1 MNQTRSKPSIALLGL
16 GIMGSGMAN
25 RLLGAG
31 FRLTIYNRTPEK
43 AAPFLDRGA
52 NVASTPRE
60 AVTRANII
68 ISMVADDSS
77 SRNVWLGE
85 EGALSG
91 AVPGTVLI
99 ESSTLSL
106 PWLKEL
112 AAAAAA
118 RDCDLIDAPVTGSK
132 AQAASGELN
141 FLVGGSQ
148 SALEKARVALSV
160 MSRSIVHVGPSGSG
174 ALLKLIN
181 NFLCGVQVASLAE
194 AVAWI
199 EKSGV
204 DRDPILDFLRNGA
217 GGSPLIKLIS
227 ERMSRS
233 DFTPNFLLRLMAKD
247 LSYAVDDA
255 KRRSLDLTTGSS
267 ALSVFKQ
274 AIANGQGDKD
284 MSAVVQQFRNNDPA

>member
-1 MNQTRSKPSIALLGL
+1 MNHARAKPSVALLGL

-31 FRLTIYNRTPEK
+31 FRLTIYNRTAEK
-43 AAPFLDRGA
+43 AAPFLERGA
-52 NVASTPRE
+52 KAAPTPRE
-60 AVTRANII
+60 AVTRANIV
-68 ISMVADDSS
+68 ISMVADDAS
-77 SRNVWLGE
+77 SRNIWLGE
-85 EGALSG
+85 QGALTG
-91 AVPGTVLI
+91 AVPGTVFV

-106 PWLKEL
+106 PWVKEL
-112 AAAAAA
+112 ATAAAA
-118 RDCDLIDAPVTGSK
+118 RDCELIDAPVTGSK

-148 SALEKARVALSV
+148 GALEKARVALSV

-199 EKSGV
+199 ENSGA
-204 DRDPILDFLRNGA
+204 DRDQMLEFLKNGA

-233 DFTPNFLLRLMAKD
+233 DFTPNFLLRLMTKD
-247 LSYAVDDA
+247 LGYAVDEA
-255 KRRSLDLTTGSS
+255 KRHSLDLTTGS
-267 ALSVFKQ
+267 AAHSVFKQ
-274 AIANGQGDKD
+274 AITKGQGDKD
-284 MSAVVQQFRNNDPA
+284 MAAVVEQFRNQ

>member
-1 MNQTRSKPSIALLGL
+1 MNHTRPTPSIALLGL

-31 FRLTIYNRTPEK
+31 FRLTIFNRTPEK
-43 AAPFLDRGA
+43 AAPFVERGA
-52 NVASTPRE
+52 KLAPTPHE

-77 SRNVWLGE
+77 SRSVWLGE
-85 EGALSG
+85 QGALAG
-91 AVPGTVLI
+91 AIPGTVLI

-106 PWLKEL
+106 PWINDL

-118 RDCDLIDAPVTGSK
+118 RDCELLDAPVTGSK

-141 FLVGGSQ
+141 FLVGGSER
-148 SALEKARVALSV
+148 ALEKARVALTV

-199 EKSGV
+199 ENSGA
-204 DRDPILDFLRNGA
+204 DSGQMLEFLKNGA

-227 ERMSRS
+227 ERMSHR

-247 LSYAVDDA
+247 LGYAVDEA
-255 KRRSLDLTTGSS
+255 TRRSLELATGSA

-274 AIANGQGDKD
+274 AITGGYGDKD
-284 MSAVVQQFRNNDPA
+284 MSAVVEPFRNNDPA

>member
-1 MNQTRSKPSIALLGL
+1 
-16 GIMGSGMAN
+16 MAN

-31 FRLTIYNRTPEK
+31 FRLTIYNRTAEK
-43 AAPFLDRGA
+43 AAPFLQRGA
-52 NVASTPRE
+52 KVGPTPRE

-77 SRNVWLGE
+77 SRRVWLGE

-91 AVPGTVLI
+91 ASPGTVLV
-99 ESSTLSL
+99 ESSTLSV
-106 PWLKEL
+106 PWIKEL
-112 AAAAAA
+112 AAEAAA
-118 RDCDLIDAPVTGSK
+118 RDCELLDAPVTGSK

-148 SALEKARVALSV
+148 TALEKARIALSV

-199 EKSGV
+199 EKSGA
-204 DRDPILDFLRNGA
+204 DRDQMLEFLKNGA

-233 DFTPNFLLRLMAKD
+233 DFAPNFLLRLMTKD
-247 LSYAVDDA
+247 LGYAVDDA
-255 KRRSLDLTTGSS
+255 KRRSLDLATGS
-267 ALSVFKQ
+267 AARSVFNQ
-274 AIANGQGDKD
+274 AITGGHGDKD
-284 MSAVVQQFRNNDPA
+284 MSAVVEQFRNK

>member
-1 MNQTRSKPSIALLGL
+1 MNQTRTKPSVALLGL

-31 FRLTIYNRTPEK
+31 FRLTIYNRTAEK
-43 AAPFLDRGA
+43 AAPFVERGA
-52 NVASTPRE
+52 KIAPTPRE

-68 ISMVADDSS
+68 ISMVADDTS
-77 SRNVWLGE
+77 SRSIWLGE
-85 EGALSG
+85 HGALTG

-106 PWLKEL
+106 PWVKEL

-118 RDCDLIDAPVTGSK
+118 RDCELIDAPVTGSK

-141 FLVGGSQ
+141 FLVGGSKG
-148 SALEKARVALSV
+148 ALEKARVALSV

-174 ALLKLIN
+174 ALLKLVN

-199 EKSGV
+199 EKSNV
-204 DRDPILDFLRNGA
+204 DRDQLLEFLKNGA

-233 DFTPNFLLRLMAKD
+233 DFTPNFLLRLMTKD
-247 LSYAVDDA
+247 LGYAVDEA
-255 KRRSLDLTTGSS
+255 KRHSLDLATGL
-267 ALSVFKQ
+267 AAHSVFNQ
-274 AIANGQGDKD
+274 AITKGQGDKD
-284 MSAVVQQFRNNDPA
+284 MSAVVEQFRMTNG

>member
-1 MNQTRSKPSIALLGL
+1 
-16 GIMGSGMAN
+16 MGSGMAN

-31 FRLTIYNRTPEK
+31 FRLTIFNRTAEK
-43 AAPFLDRGA
+43 AAPFVERGA
-52 NVASTPRE
+52 KLAPTPRE
-60 AVTRANII
+60 AVTRADTV

-77 SRNVWLGE
+77 SRTVWLGE
-85 EGALSG
+85 QGALAG

-106 PWLKEL
+106 PWINQL

-118 RDCDLIDAPVTGSK
+118 RDCDLLDAPVTGSK
-132 AQAASGELN
+132 AQAAAGELN
-141 FLVGGSQ
+141 FLVGGSDR
-148 SALEKARVALSV
+148 ALEKARVALSV

-199 EKSGV
+199 EKSGA
-204 DRDPILDFLRNGA
+204 DSGKMLEFLKNGA

-233 DFTPNFLLRLMAKD
+233 DFTPNFLLRLMTKD
-247 LSYAVDDA
+247 LGYAVGEA
-255 KRRSLDLTTGSS
+255 NRHSLALTTGLS
-267 ALSVFKQ
+267 ALEVFKQ
-274 AIANGQGDKD
+274 AITNGDGDKD
-284 MSAVVQQFRNNDPA
+284 MSAVVEQFRK